1 MLQDYVSGNV
11 FTGKYCVR
19 IRCCQNGEN
28 CELHCNCL
36 LLPERESVNVLCTYV
51 TSRWQNVAEIKE

>member
-19 IRCCQNGEN
+19 IRCCQNGEKR
-28 CELHCNCL
+28 
-36 LLPERESVNVLCTYV
+36 ERFSVCV
-51 TSRWQNVAEIKE
+51 